1 MFNCIREDKKMDGVQ
16 RELEEAKEQVGK
28 LKEECRIKTQLV
40 ESLKKDCFEAS
51 RKLQEAKQQG
61 EKQASRLVL
70 NSEEIFELKKIQE
83 DLKSSLREKETH
95 IMYLSAENKKIQAD
109 CNERMVQLEENN
121 RKLVLDLDEVNARN
135 TFLEHNACA
144 SSKEISGLKTLLSA
158 TEKKCLEAE
167 EKAREAKIL
176 RRRDD
181 VILQLEEEN
190 ISTHDKIKWRNEQF
204 KHLEEAHE
212 QLRVQFQSSREE
224 WEKERALLLDQLSSL
239 QISLDSQTRIAEGLQ
254 SRLEMCNHALA
265 REESKRKLLEAE
277 ISEFKSHFENVFT
290 QCEEK
295 KSEIQQLNILRNEE
309 IVQLRSSLG
318 DKEMLV
324 REMEHKIVR
333 LEQDNKELGELL
345 KELREAQ
352 IHNAGANSLVSKLR
366 NKLKKLEE
374 VHKNCSLMLKSKESE
389 WSCQAEKMEADI
401 STFKSTLNTKEQE
414 IRELQ
419 TELEKC
425 FCAIEE
431 KHMELLIFKSQLAE
445 ADSKSFL
452 TETDKA
458 VCISENEDLLCLST
472 EHMRLKDDSQ
482 KAMARECLVLEEEL
496 ERLKKML
503 DESSEGQLVL
513 KEQLLQVEN
522 TLKYEKGVA
531 FEALE
536 MLKLEV
542 ANKNDEISRLDCE
555 LQNWKSTAEA
565 LDISFKEIQATC
577 EKMEASLLSQ
587 AENEEL
593 LKHENGNLIRIV
605 KDQERK
611 TEDLQQQIAL
621 LEKQYAEITEEAE
634 RCKQEKKELVQISEE
649 RDCCINNLQKDIAF
663 ACLKQE
669 SLRKEI
675 EDAIVAQLAAEN
687 ALEQE
692 KKILLNIIAKK
703 DQTINHFQE
712 LASAMEQDLLSA
724 ACLAFLEQVENS
736 VEVSVL
742 HEALKEAESL
752 AKQEIEEKNMKIVKS
767 ELEMTNL
774 LENSVRTEQSFLCL
788 KQDSKQLQA
797 SLEVMKLETERL
809 SDKQHSME
817 GIITKLKFEREN
829 LLQEIMKLTTERDSM
844 LLYIEDVCDRIGEMS
859 SEDMHLMEKLGNI
872 LSTSID
878 ENETGMDS
886 VLCDK
891 LHDSDKANGFH
902 FPLRTKRVEENLDG
916 RSPLR
921 EVNSWHV

>member
-1 MFNCIREDKKMDGVQ
+1 MDGVY
-16 RELEEAKEQVGK
+16 RELEEAKEQVEK
-28 LKEECRIKTQLV
+28 LKEECRVKTKLV
-40 ESLKKDCFEAS
+40 ESLKKDCVEGS
-51 RKLQEAKQQG
+51 CKLQEAKQQG
-61 EKQASRLVL
+61 EKQASQLAL
-70 NSEEIFELKKIQE
+70 HSEEIFELKKLHE
-83 DLKSSLREKETH
+83 DLKSSLGEKETH
-95 IMYLSAENKKIQAD
+95 IVRLTAENKKIQAD
-109 CNERMVQLEENN
+109 CNERIMQLEESN
-121 RKLVLDLDEVNARN
+121 RKLVLDLDELNARN
-135 TFLEHNACA
+135 TFLEQNASS
-144 SSKEISGLKTLLSA
+144 SSKEISSLKTLLSA

-167 EKAREAKIL
+167 EKVREAKIL

-190 ISTHDKIKWRNEQF
+190 ISAHDKIKWRNEQF
-204 KHLEEAHE
+204 KHLEEAHQ

-224 WEKERALLLDQLSSL
+224 WEKERSLLLDQLSSL

-295 KSEIQQLNILRNEE
+295 KSEIQQLNTLRNEE
-309 IVQLRSSLG
+309 IVQLRKSLG

-352 IHNAGANSLVSKLR
+352 IHNAGANSLVSRLR

-374 VHKNCSLMLKSKESE
+374 VHKNCSSVLKSKESE
-389 WSCQAEKMEADI
+389 WGCQVEMMEAEVG
-401 STFKSTLNTKEQE
+401 TLKSTLNAKEQE

-425 FCAIEE
+425 LCAVEE
-431 KHMELLIFKSQLAE
+431 KHMELLIIKSQLAE
-445 ADSKSFL
+445 ADSKSVSA
-452 TETDKA
+452 ETDKA
-458 VCISENEDLLCLST
+458 VGVGENEDMLCLGT

-482 KAMARECLVLEEEL
+482 TDMASQCLALEEEL
-496 ERLKKML
+496 ERQKKML
-503 DESSEGQLVL
+503 DESSEGQLAL
-513 KEQLLQVEN
+513 KEQLLQMEN

-536 MLKLEV
+536 MLKLEM

-555 LQNWKSTAEA
+555 LKKWKSTAET
-565 LDISFKEIQATC
+565 LDISLREIQASC

-587 AENEEL
+587 TENEQL
-593 LKHENGNLIRIV
+593 LKHENRSLICIV
-605 KDQERK
+605 KDQKKK
-611 TEDLQQQIAL
+611 TQDLEQQIAL

-634 RCKQEKKELVQISEE
+634 RCKQEKKELVLVSEE
-649 RDCCINNLQKDIAF
+649 RDCCIQNLQKDIAI
-663 ACLKQE
+663 ACLEQE
-669 SLRKEI
+669 SIRKEM
-675 EDAIVAQLAAEN
+675 ENAIVAQLAAEK

-692 KKILLNIIAKK
+692 KEILLNIIDRK
-703 DQTINHFQE
+703 DQTIKHFQE
-712 LASAMEQDLLSA
+712 LASATEQDLLSA
-724 ACLAFLEQVENS
+724 AFFSFSEQVENL
-736 VEVSVL
+736 VEINVL

-752 AKQEIEEKNMKIVKS
+752 AKQEIEEKNIKIAKS
-767 ELEMTNL
+767 ELEIANL
-774 LENSVRTEQSFLCL
+774 LKNSVRTEQSFLCL
-788 KQDSKQLQA
+788 KQDSEQLQA
-797 SLEVMKLETERL
+797 SLEAMKLETERL
-809 SDKQHSME
+809 TGKQHSME
-817 GIITKLKFEREN
+817 GIITNLKFERQN

-844 LLYIEDVCDRIGEMS
+844 LVYIEHICERIGEMS
-859 SEDMHLMEKLGNI
+859 SEDMQLMEKLGNI
-872 LSTSID
+872 LNTSID

-886 VLCDK
+886 AVCDK
-891 LHDSDKANGFH
+891 LGESDRDKANGFH
-902 FPLRTKRVEENLDG
+902 FPPTSKTVEENLDG